1 MYAGGNTGLATL
13 RRDGFA
19 SMEANAKEGFLTTQ
33 PVVFSGKFLYVNID
47 NPKGMLKVEMLD
59 PKG

>member
-1 MYAGGNTGLATL
+1 MATL

-19 SMEANAKEGFLTTQ
+19 SMKADAKEGFLTTQ

>member
-1 MYAGGNTGLATL
+1 MKA
-13 RRDGFA
+13 D
-19 SMEANAKEGFLTTQ
+19 AKEGFLTTQ

-59 PKG
+59 PKE